1 MLPLV
6 LAVLISSEP
15 ASAPSSDN
23 EMIRS
28 FCLVA
33 FNAAMEQAGQIPPK
47 GMGDFTCSCFL
58 DRLAGG
64 VGIAQSR
71 AQCTE
76 EAARRFPV

>member
-15 ASAPSSDN
+15 APAPASDN

-33 FNAAMEQAGQIPPK
+33 FEAAMDQAGQTPPE

-64 VGIAQSR
+64 DGIAESR

-76 EAARRFPV
+76 DAARRFPL

>member
-1 MLPLV
+1 MLPLM

-15 ASAPSSDN
+15 ASAASSDN

-64 VGIAQSR
+64 AGIAQSR